1 MGGASFFSFFL
12 CFFDFFFFER
22 TRPAASMRP
31 SCLIYLS
38 TSNTIVR
45 PSRTCTQMLLVSVEL
60 MACSYLLDRMIS
72 CRGIL
77 LLCTS
82 GTNTSYRCGV
92 RRHGG
97 ATVCTEYVLLLIS
110 TLRYTSTQDA
120 RFHVFGG
127 KLQISRHSDNQIK
140 CNQGQPLAHHMQ
152 PTQSNSL
159 RDFRWLQEKRPIR
172 SISKPSKGRT

>member
-60 MACSYLLDRMIS
+60 TDGLLILARSYDILSWHTAVVYERHEYVVPVRCLSTWRGYCLYRVRTAAYQYPEVHQYAGRKVS
-72 CRGIL
+72 CFWRKITNFQTLGQSDQMQSRATS
-77 LLCTS
+77 CTS
-82 GTNTSYRCGV
+82 
-92 RRHGG
+92 H
-97 ATVCTEYVLLLIS
+97 ATHPEQLTQRFQVAPRETAHPVHLE
-110 TLRYTSTQDA
+110 TL
-120 RFHVFGG
+120 
-127 KLQISRHSDNQIK
+127 
-140 CNQGQPLAHHMQ
+140 
-152 PTQSNSL
+152 
-159 RDFRWLQEKRPIR
+159 
-172 SISKPSKGRT
+172 